1 MKITKKHSFKD
12 PQLQQIPKKKKVV
25 PHKKAPK
32 TKLEQLKAGKT
43 FYVSLGNGSKA
54 TDVGITDSYEK
65 VMRVMK
71 WFATSLGNGDHV
83 IHCYL
88 GKNIMDSDPEMF
100 PFNVSININITEGK
114 I

>member
-12 PQLQQIPKKKKVV
+12 PQLQQILKKKKVV
-25 PHKKAPK
+25 PHKKVPK
-32 TKLEQLKAGKT
+32 TKLEQLKDGKT
-43 FYVSLGNGSKA
+43 FYVSLGSGSKA

-65 VMRVMK
+65 VLKIMK

-100 PFNVSININITEGK
+100 PFNVSINISITEGK

>member
-1 MKITKKHSFKD
+1 MKIRQKFSAKD
-12 PQLQQIPKKKKVV
+12 PQLQQIPKKKKPV
-25 PHKKAPK
+25 PRKKVPLN
-32 TKLEQLKAGKT
+32 KLEQLKAGKT
-43 FYVSLGNGSKA
+43 FYASLGSGSKG

-65 VMRVMK
+65 VLKIMR

-83 IHCYL
+83 IHLYL
-88 GKNIMDSDPEMF
+88 GKNIMDSDPVMF

>member
-1 MKITKKHSFKD
+1 MKIRQKFSAKD
-12 PQLQQIPKKKKVV
+12 PQLQQVPKKKKVV
-25 PHKKAPK
+25 PRKKVPK
-32 TKLEQLKAGKT
+32 SKLEQLKAGKD
-43 FYVSLGNGSKA
+43 FYVSLGSGSKA

-88 GKNIMDSDPEMF
+88 GKNVMDSDPEMF
-100 PFNVSININITEGK
+100 PFNVSINIDIKEGK